1 MGLISRVSSR
11 TYRKISFEMADILVV
26 GRPVTAGPR
35 TRPEAVE
42 IADKHVG
49 RQMAQNLHDYNN
61 KAFARRSYNESAVKA
76 RPTTASLV
84 TGGGGPAGDQPAPRV
99 KPQAEKIYQKNRG
112 TLTQIY
118 ADYSDNIYK

>member
-11 TYRKISFEMADILVV
+11 TYRNYHLSMADILVV

-42 IADKHVG
+42 IADKHAG

-61 KAFARRSYNESAVKA
+61 KAFATRNFDTRELKKSTKYRTVSFRWWDFFFRSSVILIYSTSSET
-76 RPTTASLV
+76 RSLIHS
-84 TGGGGPAGDQPAPRV
+84 Q
-99 KPQAEKIYQKNRG
+99 EKSWN
-112 TLTQIY
+112 
-118 ADYSDNIYK
+118 ADPN